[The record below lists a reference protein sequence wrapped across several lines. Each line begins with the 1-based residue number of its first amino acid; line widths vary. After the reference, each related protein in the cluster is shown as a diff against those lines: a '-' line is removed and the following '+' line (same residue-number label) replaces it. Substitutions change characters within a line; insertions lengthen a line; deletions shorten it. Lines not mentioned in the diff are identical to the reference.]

1 MPLNAL
7 MPLNDGAIFA
17 GFRIVRRLGSGG
29 MGEVYLIQHPRLP
42 RRNALKILSADLS
55 ADPEYRARFNRE
67 ADLAS
72 TLYHPHIVGV
82 HDRGEYNGQ
91 LWLSMDFVDG
101 QDAARLLADRY
112 PAGMPVD
119 MVLSIITAVASAL
132 DYAHRQGLLHRDVKP
147 ANIMLTHVDDDGEQ
161 RILLTD
167 FGIARNV
174 DDISGLTT
182 TNMTVGTVAYS
193 APEQLMGEEID
204 GRADQYALAATA
216 YHLLTGLQLFPHSN
230 PAVAISRHLNAA
242 PPVLADTRPELAAL
256 DPVLAAALA
265 KNPDQRFASCSDFA
279 RAFADQVSPT
289 SLAIPIAPTASAPL
303 PLAGTAIAG
312 ELSSISSTPAEI
324 TSSSRVIASGSDDA
338 FERAQLQGSEDRGVL
353 ARYSPRAQAPSPST
367 ATGTPPQQPAP
378 SASPPSAGLTRLDAP
393 IAPRPTWQRPGV
405 IVAALV
411 AVVLVAG
418 LVTISIVITRSDS
431 NTSATTT
438 TGELTTPEQA
448 DTSDASPSRT
458 SPLPTK
464 SVTASPGSNPT
475 IVDYIKQNGIVETPV
490 HRGDPGS
497 PTIDLP
503 FPPRWE
509 DAGYR
514 TPEWAYGA
522 ILATDPAMAQ
532 GPPTIITLVSK
543 LTGNVD
549 PAKILDY
556 APNEIKNLPGYD
568 GAGEATP
575 STLGGFD
582 ATQIGGTYT
591 KNGVTR
597 AIAQKTVVIPGKNG
611 LYVFQLNADGTEDQK
626 GLLMDATT
634 VIDNETKIT
643 P

>member
-7 MPLNDGAIFA
+7 VPLNDGAIFA

-101 QDAARLLADRY
+101 QDAGRLLASRY

-119 MVLSIITAVASAL
+119 MVLSIITAVAGAL

-167 FGIARNV
+167 FGIARSV
-174 DDISGLTT
+174 DDISGLTS
-182 TNMTVGTVAYS
+182 TNMTVGTVAYA

-216 YHLLTGLQLFPHSN
+216 YHLLTGLPLFPHSN

-289 SLAIPIAPTASAPL
+289 SLAIPIARTASAPL
-303 PLAGTAIAG
+303 PLAGTAVAG
-312 ELSSISSTPAEI
+312 EPSSINSA
-324 TSSSRVIASGSDDA
+324 
-338 FERAQLQGSEDRGVL
+338 
-353 ARYSPRAQAPSPST
+353 
-367 ATGTPPQQPAP
+367 PAP
-378 SASPPSAGLTRLDAP
+378 MPVVKLASPE
-393 IAPRPTWQRPGV
+393 RPVGSFSTDDKIIFAIGV
-405 IVAALV
+405 F
-411 AVVLVAG
+411 VVLLLASAMFAWT
-418 LVTISIVITRSDS
+418 VT
-431 NTSATTT
+431 
-438 TGELTTPEQA
+438 
-448 DTSDASPSRT
+448 
-458 SPLPTK
+458 
-464 SVTASPGSNPT
+464 
-475 IVDYIKQNGIVETPV
+475 
-490 HRGDPGS
+490 
-497 PTIDLP
+497 
-503 FPPRWE
+503 
-509 DAGYR
+509 
-514 TPEWAYGA
+514 
-522 ILATDPAMAQ
+522 M
-532 GPPTIITLVSK
+532 
-543 LTGNVD
+543 
-549 PAKILDY
+549 
-556 APNEIKNLPGYD
+556 
-568 GAGEATP
+568 
-575 STLGGFD
+575 
-582 ATQIGGTYT
+582 
-591 KNGVTR
+591 
-597 AIAQKTVVIPGKNG
+597 
-611 LYVFQLNADGTEDQK
+611 
-626 GLLMDATT
+626 
-634 VIDNETKIT
+634 
-643 P
+643 